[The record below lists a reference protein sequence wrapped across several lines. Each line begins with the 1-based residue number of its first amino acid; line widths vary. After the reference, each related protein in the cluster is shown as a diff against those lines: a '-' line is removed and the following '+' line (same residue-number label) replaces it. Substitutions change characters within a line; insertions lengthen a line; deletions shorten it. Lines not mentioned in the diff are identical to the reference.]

1 MKKLNITKTRMATS
15 LASACFAV
23 AMFTSYKDGPAL
35 NNRAVTGAPFN
46 GNKTC
51 TQCHSGGSFG
61 ATLITRLYKSD
72 STTVTSYTPNQQ
84 YYFVLVF
91 RNTTGDPLH
100 GFQTTCATASPADVN
115 INRWTGAPGLPPNT
129 ANRVLSARNY
139 VEHTTPL
146 SPDTLIIPWKAPA
159 AGTGTVVFYTAANFV
174 NGNNRTSGDQV
185 VKTTLSVPEAVAG
198 NALPVISANEN
209 KASYSLKLVQAH
221 GGSSLLYY
229 NAGVAQQ
236 VKLVYTDM
244 QGNVVKTVKVKASEG
259 NNVWPA
265 QLQSIKG
272 MIVIN
277 AITEDGKKVSV
288 KCSNQ

>member
-1 MKKLNITKTRMATS
+1 MKKLNITKTRMAMS
-15 LASACFAV
+15 LASACFAI

-35 NNRAVTGAPFN
+35 NGRAVTGAPFN
-46 GNKTC
+46 SNRTC
-51 TQCHSGGSFG
+51 TQCHSGGNFG
-61 ATLITRLYKSD
+61 ATLISRLYKSD
-72 STTVTSYTPNQQ
+72 STIVTSYTPNQQ

-91 RNTTGDPLH
+91 RNTTGNPLH

-115 INRWTGAPGLPPNT
+115 INRWTGAPGLPLNT

-146 SPDTLIIPWKAPA
+146 STDTLIIPWRAPA
-159 AGTGTVVFYTAANFV
+159 AGTGAVVFYTAANFV

-185 VKTTLSVPEAVAG
+185 VKTTLTVPETVVGLVA
-198 NALPVISANEN
+198 PETSRFED

-221 GGSSLLYY
+221 GGSSLLFY
-229 NAGVAQQ
+229 NAGTAQN

-265 QLQSIKG
+265 QLQSFKG

-277 AITEDGKKVSV
+277 AITEDGQRVSV
-288 KCSNQ
+288 KCSN

>member
-1 MKKLNITKTRMATS
+1 MKKFNITKTRMALS
-15 LASACFAV
+15 LASACFAI

-46 GNKTC
+46 SNNTC
-51 TQCHSGGSFG
+51 SQCHSGGNFG
-61 ATLITRLYKSD
+61 ATLISRLYKSD
-72 STTVTSYTPNQQ
+72 STVVTSYTPNQQ

-91 RNTTGDPLH
+91 RNTTGNPLH
-100 GFQTTCATASPADVN
+100 GFQTTCATAAPASVN
-115 INRWTGAPGLPPNT
+115 INRWTGAPGLPANT
-129 ANRVLSARNY
+129 ANRVLNARNY

-146 SPDTLIIPWKAPA
+146 SVDTLIIPWRAPA

-185 VKTTLSVPEAVAG
+185 VKTTLSVPETVVGNVAPSIEI
-198 NALPVISANEN
+198 AEN
-209 KASYSLKLVQAH
+209 RTAYSLKLVQAH
-221 GGSSLLYY
+221 GGSSLLFY
-229 NAGVAQQ
+229 NAGTAQE

-244 QGNVVKTVKVKASEG
+244 QGNVIKTVKVKASEG

-265 QLQSIKG
+265 QLQSFKG

-277 AITEDGKKVSV
+277 AITADGKRVSV